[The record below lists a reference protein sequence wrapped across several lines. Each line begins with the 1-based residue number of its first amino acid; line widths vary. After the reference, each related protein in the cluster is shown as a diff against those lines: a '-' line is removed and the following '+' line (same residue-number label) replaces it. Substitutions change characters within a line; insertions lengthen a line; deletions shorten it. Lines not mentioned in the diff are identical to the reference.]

1 MSMPPQATTTATAT
15 DQKKRAMEETSN
27 QLIEMTPIQQA
38 YWVGRDSGL
47 ELDGVSTHTCEEV
60 RCINIDIQRV
70 EKCFNQLIRRHDMLR
85 GLINHAGK
93 IEILKEVPYYRFPID
108 DLRGRSAI
116 EQHNR
121 LEHARKRMFQEM
133 LASDS
138 WPLYRIRAVRID
150 DHRHHLFISTDALIL
165 DASSRSVLF
174 REWKELYRNEGQA
187 LPEVGASFAEF
198 VDEVTTDPERIA
210 KKEKAKAYWSERVP
224 DLPGSPRLEARKASP
239 TKEEFGRLET
249 DLSPEIYERIVKR
262 CEDLPGKVSL
272 TSYFL
277 TCFSRT
283 LARWSKSDQFHVVLT
298 LFDQAAQQAK
308 YKSTIGDFTNTLVM
322 DCSNDPKSPF
332 ELLAEK
338 TQADLRSS
346 LKHSSHD
353 GVEVLREVNLR
364 QGEMKNPWPADGV
377 STVFTSV
384 LSSRHDN
391 EWRSAWL
398 GDLVNMQ
405 TQTPQVGLDSQI
417 WKIKGTVRVTWD
429 YARSVIDT
437 VILQD
442 MFDDYI
448 QEIEECSL
456 PRPEERAAPETE
468 PDAEILRSDRV
479 MTDGIAWQVK
489 NRPNSTAVYCGN
501 QSTTFGDLGE
511 RAMGV
516 AEALR
521 DSNPDGREPVIL
533 AVKRSSDQVVGSL
546 GIMLSGRPYVPV
558 NASWP
563 GERIQKIA
571 NLCNAKSIVC
581 HGDFELPSELASLHR
596 VDPSAVE
603 TARFDDAKWP
613 NDPDELAYIIF
624 TSGSTG
630 EPKGVAMQHGAT
642 MTTIDEIEARYMI
655 DADDCVMAISAMSFD
670 LSVWDIFGALG
681 AGARMVI
688 PDESESQD
696 PGSWVRLVRKHNVTV
711 WNSVPTLAQL
721 MIERNE
727 DLSDSDPLP
736 LRLYLLSGDWIP
748 PNLPDRLRSAGLRSL
763 VVSLGGATEAAIW
776 SVCYEIGV
784 VPITWRSIPYGRALK
799 NQTID
804 VRNEAL
810 EPLGTGEVG
819 EIVIGGAGLAQE
831 YYKDEVLTQSKFATD
846 PSGRRA
852 YRTGDLG
859 RLLPDGN
866 IEFLGR
872 SDDQVKIAGHRIELG
887 EVEFALSRHE
897 DVESCLA
904 KAVGPPC
911 GERRLFAYIVP
922 TPGRFDSIDLDAV
935 RREAGRTAPEYMIPT
950 TIKLIR
956 ELPLSANGKVDRN
969 ADLEAMSSEWGDD
982 HTTISG
988 ADPDTAPAAKTAAK
1002 EGGSSKKTSEIID
1015 IVKDV
1020 LSLET
1025 LSPDENL
1032 LEQGASSVDMIRIAN
1047 RVEQLNGGVRPR
1059 LDDIYDQPT
1068 CAGIAKLITSDDDSG
1083 DLADH
1088 GSSESDNSSSGNH
1101 LGGMLSVPG
1110 ANKNPIL
1117 SKELRTREE
1126 VKEFKS
1132 ANHGRRNDLDDVDGI
1147 PLNDMVPLVDGT
1159 RPRRRKTRR
1168 LYSQRLVTMDEMSTL
1183 IGSLRADG
1191 SPERRFNFGSSGPTY
1206 SIAAYVVIKSDRVE
1220 GVPAGSYWYDPDGN
1234 RLVPVGGIGEFGPDA
1249 VWGDIN
1255 KNMLRSAAFGIAL
1268 VYRPAAVWPV
1278 YDRASDRYAILEAGF
1293 MSQLIEM
1300 QAEEMGMGV
1309 CQVGAMDS
1317 EQFVKAADL
1326 PEGDVVV
1333 NWIVGGVRLESGDDS
1348 GFGSSVVEEI
1358 I

>member
-1 MSMPPQATTTATAT
+1 
-15 DQKKRAMEETSN
+15 MEGIPN

-38 YWVGRDSGL
+38 YWVGRNSGL
-47 ELDGVSTHTCEEV
+47 ELDGVSTHTCEEIECTNV
-60 RCINIDIQRV
+60 DIERL
-70 EKCFNQLIRRHDMLR
+70 ERCFNQLILRHDMLR
-85 GLINHAGK
+85 GRITPSGQ
-93 IEILKEVPYYRFPID
+93 IEILQKVPYYKFSVD

-121 LEHARKRMFQEM
+121 LEHLRKRMYQEV
-133 LASDS
+133 LAADA
-138 WPLYRIRAVRID
+138 WPLYRIKAVQTSD
-150 DHRHHLFISTDALIL
+150 LRHYLIISTDALML
-165 DASSRSVLF
+165 DASSRAVLF
-174 REWKELYRNEGQA
+174 REWKELYQGQVDE
-187 LPEVGASFAEF
+187 LPEIGASFAEF
-198 VDEVTTDPERIA
+198 VHEVKTDPERIA
-210 KKEKAKAYWSERVP
+210 RKETAREYWSARVP
-224 DLPGSPRLEARKASP
+224 DLPGPPRLEARKTAP
-239 TKEEFGRLET
+239 TRDQFGRVEA
-249 DLSPEIYERIVKR
+249 DLTPEVFQRIVDR
-262 CEDLPGKVSL
+262 CEELPDKVSL

-277 TCFSRT
+277 AGFSRV
-283 LARWSKSDQFHVVLT
+283 LARWSKSDRFHVVLT

-308 YKSTIGDFTNTLVM
+308 YASTLGDFTNTMVM
-322 DCSNDPKSPF
+322 DCSNDPQSSFAK
-332 ELLAEK
+332 LASK
-338 TQADLRSS
+338 TQSGLRES
-346 LKHSSHD
+346 LRHSAHD
-353 GVEVLREVNLR
+353 GVEVLREINLR
-364 QGEMKNPWPADGV
+364 KKEIKNPWPEDGV
-377 STVFTSV
+377 ATVFTSV

-391 EWRSAWL
+391 EWRSAWI
-398 GDLVNMQ
+398 GKLVNMQ

-417 WKIKGTVRVTWD
+417 WKVKGTVRITWD
-429 YARSVIDT
+429 YAKSIIDT
-437 VILQD
+437 VILED
-442 MFDDYI
+442 MFRDYI
-448 QEIEECSL
+448 RELEEGT
-456 PRPEERAAPETE
+456 RPETRERDRGRADG
-468 PDAEILRSDRV
+468 DATILRSERV

-489 NRPNSTAVYCGN
+489 NRSDSIAIHCANKSL
-501 QSTTFGDLGE
+501 TFGQLGE
-511 RAMGV
+511 RAMAV
-516 AEALR
+516 AQAIR
-521 DSNPDGREPVIL
+521 AAVPDGRDPVVL
-533 AVKRSSDQVVGSL
+533 SVERSMDQVVGAL

-563 GERIQKIA
+563 KERVQRIA
-571 NLCNAKSIVC
+571 DLCNAKSIVC
-581 HGDFELPSELASLHR
+581 HQDAHLEGSLGLLDRIDPSEVGTAEF
-596 VDPSAVE
+596 DPE
-603 TARFDDAKWP
+603 RWP
-613 NDPDELAYIIF
+613 NHPDELAYIIF

-630 EPKGVAMQHGAT
+630 DPKGVAMQHGAT
-642 MTTIDEIEARYMI
+642 MTTIDEIESRYMI

-696 PGSWVRLVRKHNVTV
+696 PGSWVRLSRKHHVTV

-727 DLSDSDPLP
+727 EMGEEDPLP

-748 PNLPDRLRSAGLRSL
+748 PTLPDRLRAAGLRSL

-776 SVCYEIGV
+776 SVCYEIGL
-784 VPITWRSIPYGRALK
+784 VPSSWRSIPYGRALR

-804 VRNEAL
+804 VRNDAL
-810 EPLGTGEVG
+810 ELLDVGEVG
-819 EIVIGGAGLAQE
+819 EIVIGGAGLAE
-831 YYKDEVLTQSKFATD
+831 AYYMDESLTRSKFTNDAA
-846 PSGRRA
+846 GKRV

-887 EVEFALSRHE
+887 EVEFAMSRHE
-897 DVESCLA
+897 DVEACLA

-911 GERRLFAYIVP
+911 GERKLFAYVVP
-922 TPGRFDSIDLDAV
+922 APGRFDSIDLDAV
-935 RREAGRTAPEYMIPT
+935 RREAARTAPEYMVPA
-950 TIKLIR
+950 TIRLIR

-988 ADPDTAPAAKTAAK
+988 SVAAPAPKREVVSQEAAT
-1002 EGGSSKKTSEIID
+1002 GNNASAVMD
-1015 IVKDV
+1015 IVKEV
-1020 LSLET
+1020 LALET
-1025 LSPDENL
+1025 IAPDENL

-1059 LDDIYDQPT
+1059 LDDIYEEPT
-1068 CAGIAKLITSDDDSG
+1068 CAGIAALIS
-1083 DLADH
+1083 ADQDPGVPAASNVANPEEPATGEH
-1088 GSSESDNSSSGNH
+1088 V
-1101 LGGMLSVPG
+1101 GGMLSVPG

-1126 VKEFKS
+1126 VQEFKS
-1132 ANHGRRNDLDDVDGI
+1132 AHHGRRNDLDEVEGI
-1147 PLNDMVPLVDGT
+1147 HLNDMVPLVGGT

-1168 LYSQRLVTMDEMSTL
+1168 LYSQRAVTMDEMSTL

-1206 SIAAYVVIKSDRVE
+1206 SIATYVVIKADRVA
-1220 GVPAGSYWYDPDGN
+1220 GIPAGSYWYDPDVN
-1234 RLVPVGGIGEFGPDA
+1234 RLVPVGGIGEFGPEA

-1255 KNMLRSAAFGIAL
+1255 KNMLRSAAFGVAL
-1268 VYRPAAVWPV
+1268 VYRPAAIWPV

-1293 MSQLIEM
+1293 MSQLLEM

-1317 EQFVKAADL
+1317 EQFMKAADL

-1333 NWIVGGVRLESGDDS
+1333 NWVVGGVRLESGDDS
-1348 GFGSSVVEEI
+1348 GFGSPVVEEI